1 MKRLKNIFFRKKIKK
16 IPKNVS
22 SKRLKK
28 NIALVNQYFPPDY
41 AATGQLLDDLTKRI
55 ATKSLNFIIF
65 TGQPSYS
72 YDIKEAPSRERDGS
86 RLIIRSNTSRI
97 FPRTIKGKTINSLIF
112 SLNFILK
119 LIKESFGSKIDLFIF
134 TTEPPFMTFLAY
146 LVFFI
151 FRKPFIFIL
160 YDLYPDILVNTKT
173 LSVDSFLI
181 KFWRFIN
188 HIVYKKSDNLIVLSE
203 HMKSK
208 ILHSY
213 KNLDEDKISIIYSWV
228 DAKIIKP
235 IPKKDNFFVNDHN
248 LKNKF
253 VVMYSGNFGR
263 CHDIETIQE
272 SVYQL
277 KNDDDILFLFI
288 GSGPR
293 ILPLKNFCKNNNLFN
308 VTFLPSQPL
317 SVLPYSL
324 ASADLALVTQL
335 ENTDGT
341 IAPSKLYGHLAAST
355 PIAGVSSSNSYLNNI
370 ICKNDFGKCFR
381 NGDSKGLSEWINY
394 LKSNSSEKLKLG
406 KKARSFLLEN
416 ATPEIITKKYLNI
429 INKSI

>member
-1 MKRLKNIFFRKKIKK
+1 MKRLKNFFFRKKIKK
-16 IPKNVS
+16 NHKNFA
-22 SKRLKK
+22 SKRLNKTV
-28 NIALVNQYFPPDY
+28 ALVNQYFPPDY
-41 AATGQLLDDLTKRI
+41 AATGQLLDDLTSRI
-55 ATKSLNFIIF
+55 ATKNLNFIVF
-65 TGQPSYS
+65 TSQPSYS
-72 YDIKEAPSRERDGS
+72 FDVKEAPHRERDGS

-112 SLNFILK
+112 SLNFIFM
-119 LIKESFGSKIDLFIF
+119 LIKESFGLKIDLFIF

-146 LVFFI
+146 FVLLI

-173 LSVDSFLI
+173 LSVDSFII
-181 KFWRFIN
+181 KFWGFIN
-188 HIVYKKSDNLIVLSE
+188 QIVYKKSDNLIVLSE
-203 HMKSK
+203 PMKSK
-208 ILHSY
+208 ILDSY

-228 DAKIIKP
+228 DSKKIKP
-235 IPKKDNFFVNDHN
+235 IPKKDNFFIKDNDVG
-248 LKNKF
+248 NKF

-263 CHDIETIQE
+263 CHDLETIQ
-272 SVYQL
+272 SCVNNL
-277 KNDDDILFLFI
+277 KNQNDILFLFI

-293 ILPLKNFCKNNNLFN
+293 LLPLKNFCNENNLLN

-355 PIAGVSSSNSYLNNI
+355 PIAGVSSSNSYLNKI
-370 ICKNDFGKCFR
+370 ICENNFGKCFR

-394 LKSNSSEKLKLG
+394 LKNNPSEKLKLG
-406 KKARSFLLEN
+406 KKARSFLLKN